1 MDLGEETKDE
11 WHTLYPLFFGV
22 LGEGIQILWYK

>member
-11 WHTLYPLFFGV
+11 WHTLYPFFGV